1 MKIQKK
7 IFIVFTISILGFVS
21 IGILANYLLLEKY
34 YMYKSH
40 KEFIEMSQQI
50 QKKVKKNNTNIDKYI
65 TRYDKKKNTRIIIL
79 NSAFKVE
86 EISYYQRSGNTN
98 IPLKRI
104 KKLSEEK
111 KDNIYICKIYEQKK
125 SSSAKMFFLTVMED
139 GRYLFFMKNTKKV
152 HESARIA
159 NKFYLIIGG
168 LVLIASLCTTA
179 VLSKKITK
187 PVIIINEVTKEMAR
201 LNFENKIPENG
212 KDEISELAHSINH
225 MSTQL
230 HNCISL
236 MEQDIDNRKQLIRD
250 LSHELKTPIAVIKG
264 YADGLRYGVADN
276 PDAINKYCGI
286 IADECDNIDK
296 MVKGML
302 ELSQLEQVA
311 VSLKIETIKVY
322 DIITKL
328 SLKYTNMLEQ
338 KKCKFI
344 ISCEKTTE
352 VTADQKLFERIIDNL
367 FGNAVKY
374 VTDNGKIQITVY
386 ETESET
392 YFCIFNTSKP
402 IPKDKI
408 DKIWDAFY
416 KIDNSRKRNNGSHGI
431 GLAIV
436 KAAVSLHH
444 GTVFAENKTE
454 GVVFG
459 CTFPKIIP

>member
-1 MKIQKK
+1 
-7 IFIVFTISILGFVS
+7 
-21 IGILANYLLLEKY
+21 
-34 YMYKSH
+34 MYKSH

-159 NKFYLIIGG
+159 NEFYLIIGG

-236 MEQDIDNRKQLIRD
+236 MEQYIDNRKQLIRD

-302 ELSQLEQVA
+302 ELSQLEQVT
-311 VSLKIETIKVY
+311 VSPKIETIKVY

-338 KKCKFI
+338 KNANSLFLVKKL
-344 ISCEKTTE
+344 
-352 VTADQKLFERIIDNL
+352 QK
-367 FGNAVKY
+367 
-374 VTDNGKIQITVY
+374 
-386 ETESET
+386 
-392 YFCIFNTSKP
+392 
-402 IPKDKI
+402 
-408 DKIWDAFY
+408 
-416 KIDNSRKRNNGSHGI
+416 
-431 GLAIV
+431 
-436 KAAVSLHH
+436 
-444 GTVFAENKTE
+444 
-454 GVVFG
+454 
-459 CTFPKIIP
+459 